1 MATVFFK
8 VSPQQEKEIKTFMKA
23 EGYSSK
29 AEFFRFLLKFY
40 KYENRIEK
48 VKLSPETQK
57 EADELAALVTKL
69 NREGKIK
76 DNLDSILDL

>member
-8 VSPQQEKEIKTFMKA
+8 TTPTQDEEIKKMMDA
-23 EGYSSK
+23 EGYTSK

-40 KYENRIEK
+40 KYQKRE
-48 VKLSPETQK
+48 LSEEVQK
-57 EADELAALVTKL
+57 EAAELGALLVRLDK
-69 NREGKIK
+69 EGKLK

>member
-8 VSPQQEKEIKTFMKA
+8 VSPQQEKEIKTLMKA

-40 KYENRIEK
+40 KYQRRE
-48 VKLSPETQK
+48 LSPELQK
-57 EADELAALVTKL
+57 EAAELGALLVRL
-69 NREGKIK
+69 EEEGKLK
-76 DNLDSILDL
+76 DNLDSLLDL

>member
-8 VSPQQEKEIKTFMKA
+8 TTPTQDEEIKKMMDA
-23 EGYSSK
+23 EGYTSK

-40 KYENRIEK
+40 KYQKRE
-48 VKLSPETQK
+48 LSEEVQK
-57 EADELAALVTKL
+57 EAAELGALLSRLDK
-69 NREGKIK
+69 EGKLK

>member
-40 KYENRIEK
+40 KYEKREF
-48 VKLSPETQK
+48 S
-57 EADELAALVTKL
+57 DELEKESKELERVLERLAK
-69 NREGKIK
+69 EGKLK
-76 DNLDSILDL
+76 KYGTLEQQLEDL